1 MELCIVILNYKTP
14 NLVLDCLDT
23 LHGQVDGE
31 SRRVIVVDNNSPD
44 NSESA
49 ITQGIESRQ
58 YGGWVDFL
66 KSKENGGF
74 AAGNNLG
81 AGAITASNYLLLN
94 SDTLV
99 RPGTIS
105 TLLETLRQN
114 PRAGIVGPRLE
125 WPDGTPQISCFR
137 DHSPWSEIID
147 AAGLGPVTRMLN
159 QWDVPLPVSDEIEY
173 PEWLS
178 FACALI
184 RADVWHALAGLD
196 DRFFM
201 YFEDADFCRRAR
213 KAGWKI
219 AYQPAAKVVHLRGG
233 SSNVKADL
241 ARRKRPPRYLYASR
255 AHYFRKHL
263 GLAGLVMANL
273 AWELGHA
280 ISLVRKL
287 IDGRSPS
294 ACDRQ
299 WIDNW
304 INTIPEKK

>member
-14 NLVLDCLDT
+14 NLVLDCLDS
-23 LHGQVDGE
+23 LRGQVDGE

-49 ITQGIESRQ
+49 IRQGVESRQ

-66 KSKENGGF
+66 KSEENGGF

-81 AGAITASNYLLLN
+81 AHAIAADNYLLLN

-99 RPGTIS
+99 GSGAIS
-105 TLLETLRQN
+105 SLLETLRQN
-114 PRAGIVGPRLE
+114 PHAGIVGPRLE

-147 AAGLGPVTRMLN
+147 SAGLGQITRMLN
-159 QWDVPLPVSDEIEY
+159 RWNVPLPVSNELEH
-173 PEWLS
+173 PEWVS

-184 RADVWHALAGLD
+184 RGEVWQALAGLD
-196 DRFFM
+196 DQFFM

-213 KAGWKI
+213 KAGWEI
-219 AYQPAAKVVHLRGG
+219 AYQPAARVVHLRGG
-233 SSNVKADL
+233 SSNVKSDL
-241 ARRKRPPRYLYASR
+241 ARRKRPARYLYASR
-255 AHYFRKHL
+255 TLYYRKHL
-263 GLAGLVMANL
+263 GLAGPVLANL
-273 AWELGHA
+273 AWQLGHT
-280 ISLVRKL
+280 ISLVRKM
-287 IDGRSPS
+287 IDGRPPG
-294 ACDRQ
+294 ACEYQ

-304 INTIPEKK
+304 IGTIPPRK